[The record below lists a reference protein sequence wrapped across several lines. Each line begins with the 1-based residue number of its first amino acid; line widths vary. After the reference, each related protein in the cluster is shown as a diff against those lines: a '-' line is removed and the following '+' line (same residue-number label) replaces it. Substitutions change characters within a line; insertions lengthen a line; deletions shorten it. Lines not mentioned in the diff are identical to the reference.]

1 MVAWPEAREP
11 AAERLVAELQA
22 LPPGSLVPRDW
33 ILGRL
38 TEPVPARDAP
48 LPVTAPTI
56 DRTVHDVATL
66 FGKRPSTVRAW
77 IERGDFPGSYKL
89 HGKEWRVPPAALDAF
104 QQAQRARSASP
115 HAGAKA
121 DLAAWRS
128 ARRSPRGSHHALPN
142 GKAAEPGSRP
152 GITTREWRAHEKV
165 VDDRSGRRAA
175 RAVGGLRPAADG

>member
-1 MVAWPEAREP
+1 MRPEVSVP
-11 AAERLVAELQA
+11 AAERLVVELQA

-38 TEPVPARDAP
+38 APHMPAPDAP
-48 LPVTAPTI
+48 LPRIAPEV
-56 DRTVHDVATL
+56 DRTVRDLATI

-104 QQAQRARSASP
+104 QQAQRSCGATP
-115 HAGAKA
+115 HARART

-128 ARRSPRGSHHALPN
+128 ARRSRVPP
-142 GKAAEPGSRP
+142 
-152 GITTREWRAHEKV
+152 T
-165 VDDRSGRRAA
+165 
-175 RAVGGLRPAADG
+175 

>member
-1 MVAWPEAREP
+1 LREP
-11 AAERLVAELQA
+11 AVERLVAELQA

-38 TEPVPARDAP
+38 ADHPPTPGAPFPGPAPAVD
-48 LPVTAPTI
+48 L
-56 DRTVHDVATL
+56 TVEDLARL

-104 QQAQRARSASP
+104 QRAQRARSATP
-115 HAGAKA
+115 HSGAKT

-128 ARRSPRGSHHALPN
+128 VRRSPRGSHHDT
-142 GKAAEPGSRP
+142 EQ
-152 GITTREWRAHEKV
+152 
-165 VDDRSGRRAA
+165 
-175 RAVGGLRPAADG
+175 

>member
-1 MVAWPEAREP
+1 MVAKPEVRAP

-38 TEPVPARDAP
+38 AEQVPARDAS
-48 LPVTAPTI
+48 LPATV
-56 DRTVHDVATL
+56 DRTVHDLATL

-104 QQAQRARSASP
+104 QRAQRARSVTP
-115 HAGAKA
+115 HAGAKP

-128 ARRSPRGSHHALPN
+128 ARPSPRGSHHD
-142 GKAAEPGSRP
+142 AER
-152 GITTREWRAHEKV
+152 
-165 VDDRSGRRAA
+165 
-175 RAVGGLRPAADG
+175 